1 MFIKLIFC
9 KLFKFYK
16 IIFYVD
22 FKNVLTH
29 RKFQQKNK
37 FLIEVVFKLK
47 ESHTTNFRN
56 FS

>member
-9 KLFKFYK
+9 KLFKFYI

-29 RKFQQKNK
+29 RKFQQQIKY
-37 FLIEVVFKLK
+37 FTEVILNMK
-47 ESHTTNFRN
+47 EAHTTSFNI